1 MIILFWNTDRA
12 HPTLRTAWKLGWN
25 VKRGRF
31 VPFVG
36 KQEPLTHRTR
46 QPVDVTTGSK
56 SIRTNYNVSPCRM
69 NRPIQ
74 HPCLPASWTTNQFPS
89 RDVKYS
95 IMLSTVICLT
105 RYRPSS
111 LVVAMVAKFRHLSG
125 IFYIYRWL
133 NPVVKV
139 SRGVEVQAYHWHSK
153 NQALCSALGQIHCI
167 VSHRYKT
174 GVSHTHNCT
183 VIEHALRLNGIP
195 CLRIDQKRNKQ
206 SAAKV
211 FADDPNIRVLLLHG
225 ERENA
230 GLNIVC
236 ASRVFLVESVV
247 NHAFEVQGMTPA
259 LAAM

>member
-1 MIILFWNTDRA
+1 MLKGKHITD
-12 HPTLRTAWKLGWN
+12 
-25 VKRGRF
+25 
-31 VPFVG
+31 
-36 KQEPLTHRTR
+36 TR
-46 QPVDVTTGSK
+46 
-56 SIRTNYNVSPCRM
+56 
-69 NRPIQ
+69 
-74 HPCLPASWTTNQFPS
+74 
-89 RDVKYS
+89 
-95 IMLSTVICLT
+95 
-105 RYRPSS
+105 
-111 LVVAMVAKFRHLSG
+111 
-125 IFYIYRWL
+125 
-133 NPVVKV
+133 
-139 SRGVEVQAYHWHSK
+139 K
-153 NQALCSALGQIHCI
+153 NKALCSALGQIHCI
-167 VSHRYKT
+167 VSHRHGT
-174 GVSHTHNCT
+174 GVSHAHNCT